1 MSPPRPGEKLQAVP
15 LGALDVAAIGRYARA
30 SGDDNPVH
38 VDPAA
43 ARAIGLSDQI
53 AHGML
58 VMGRLSRLALGW
70 RSDAILEAFECRF
83 TRPVPAGSA
92 LTGDGRVAKVDALA
106 EGHRVILRLLA
117 RDADGAI
124 AAMGEATL
132 RLPG

>member
-1 MSPPRPGEKLQAVP
+1 MSAPRPGEKLPPTP
-15 LGALDVAAIGRYARA
+15 LGRLDAAAIARYAQA

-38 VDPAA
+38 LDAAA

-58 VMGRLSRLALGW
+58 VMGRLSRLALEW
-70 RSDAILEAFECRF
+70 RAGAVLEALECRF
-83 TRPVPAGSA
+83 TRPVPVGSV
-92 LTGDGRVAKVDALA
+92 LNGDGRVARVDALPD
-106 EGHRVILRLLA
+106 GHRVILRLLA
-117 RDADGAI
+117 RDAAGAI

>member
-1 MSPPRPGEKLQAVP
+1 MSAPRPGEKLPSMA
-15 LGALDVAAIGRYARA
+15 LGPFDVTAIARYARA

-38 VDPAA
+38 LDATA
-43 ARAIGLSDQI
+43 ARAIGLPDQV

-58 VMGRLSRLALGW
+58 VMGRLSRLALAW
-70 RSDAILEAFECRF
+70 RDGAVLEAFECRF

-92 LTGDGRVAKVDALA
+92 LSGEGRVARVDAVDNGYRA
-106 EGHRVILRLLA
+106 ILRLLA

-124 AAMGEATL
+124 AVIGEATL

>member
-1 MSPPRPGEKLQAVP
+1 MNPPRPGEKLAAVP
-15 LGALDVAAIGRYARA
+15 IGPLDGAAIERYARA

-38 VDPAA
+38 LDPAA
-43 ARAIGLSDQI
+43 AGAIGLPDRI

-70 RSDAILEAFECRF
+70 RSDAVLEAFECRF
-83 TRPVPAGSA
+83 TRPVPAGAA

-106 EGHRVILRLLA
+106 DGHRVILRLLA

>member
-1 MSPPRPGEKLQAVP
+1 MSPPRPGEKLPVVP
-15 LGALDVAAIGRYARA
+15 LGALDLAAIERYARA

-38 VDPAA
+38 LDPAA

-58 VMGRLSRLALGW
+58 VMGLLSRVALDW
-70 RSDAILEAFECRF
+70 RADASLEALECRF

-92 LTGDGRVAKVDALA
+92 LTGDGRVAKVDTLA
-106 EGHRVILRLLA
+106 DGHRVILRLLA
-117 RDADGAI
+117 RDPTGAI
-124 AAMGEATL
+124 VAMGEATL

>member
-1 MSPPRPGEKLQAVP
+1 MSAPRPGERLPSIP
-15 LGALDVAAIGRYARA
+15 LGSLDAAAIARYARV

-38 VDPAA
+38 LDAAA

-58 VMGRLSRLALGW
+58 VMGYLSSLALGW
-70 RSDAILEAFECRF
+70 RAGAVLEAFECRF

-106 EGHRVILRLLA
+106 DGHRVVLRLLA

>member
-1 MSPPRPGEKLQAVP
+1 MSPPRTGEKLAAVP
-15 LGALDVAAIGRYARA
+15 LGPLDVDAIGLYARA

-38 VDPAA
+38 LDPAA

-58 VMGRLSRLALGW
+58 VMGRLSRVALDW
-70 RSDAILEAFECRF
+70 RADAVIEALECRF

-106 EGHRVILRLLA
+106 DGHRVILRLLA
-117 RDADGAI
+117 RDPAGAI

>member
-1 MSPPRPGEKLQAVP
+1 MSPPRPGEKLPAVP
-15 LGALDVAAIGRYARA
+15 LGALDAGAIARYAQA

-38 VDPAA
+38 LDPAA

-70 RSDAILEAFECRF
+70 RADAVLEAFECRF

-106 EGHRVILRLLA
+106 DGHRVILRLLA

-132 RLPG
+132 HLPG

>member
-1 MSPPRPGEKLQAVP
+1 MSPPRPGEKLPAVS
-15 LGALDVAAIGRYARA
+15 LGALDVEAIGRYARA

-38 VDPAA
+38 LDPAA

-70 RSDAILEAFECRF
+70 RADAVLEALECRF

-106 EGHRVILRLLA
+106 DGHRVILRLLA

-132 RLPG
+132 RLPS

>member
-1 MSPPRPGEKLQAVP
+1 MTAPRPGEKLAPCP
-15 LGALDVAAIGRYARA
+15 LGLLDAAAIRRYARA

-38 VDPAA
+38 LDAAA
-43 ARAIGLSDQI
+43 ARAIGLPDQV

-58 VMGRLSRLALGW
+58 VMGRLSRLATDW
-70 RSDAILEAFECRF
+70 RTDAVLETLECRF

-92 LTGDGRVAKVDALA
+92 LIGEGRVAKVDALS

-117 RDADGAI
+117 RDAGGAI

-132 RLPG
+132 LVRG

>member
-1 MSPPRPGEKLQAVP
+1 MSPPRPGEKLPAVSLGP
-15 LGALDVAAIGRYARA
+15 LDIAAIGLYARA

-38 VDPAA
+38 LDPAA

-70 RSDAILEAFECRF
+70 RADAVLEALECRF

-106 EGHRVILRLLA
+106 DGHRVILRLLA

-132 RLPG
+132 RLPA

>member
-1 MSPPRPGEKLQAVP
+1 MSPPRPGEKLPAIP
-15 LGALDVAAIGRYARA
+15 LGPIDVAAIQRYARA

-38 VDPAA
+38 LDPAA

-58 VMGRLSRLALGW
+58 VMGRLSRVALDW
-70 RSDAILEAFECRF
+70 RADAVLEALECRF

-92 LTGDGRVAKVDALA
+92 LIGDGRVAKVDALA
-106 EGHRVILRLLA
+106 DGHRIILRLLA
-117 RDADGAI
+117 RDPAGAI

>member
-1 MSPPRPGEKLQAVP
+1 MNPPRPGEKLPAVP
-15 LGALDVAAIGRYARA
+15 LGPLGSAVIADYARA

-38 VDPAA
+38 LDAAA
-43 ARAIGLSDQI
+43 ARAIGLPDQVV
-53 AHGML
+53 HGML

-70 RSDAILEAFECRF
+70 RADAVLEAFECRF

-132 RLPG
+132 LLPD

>member
-1 MSPPRPGEKLQAVP
+1 MSPPRPGEKLPAVP
-15 LGALDVAAIGRYARA
+15 LGPLDAAAIERYARA

-38 VDPAA
+38 LDPAT

-70 RSDAILEAFECRF
+70 RADAVLESFECRF

-92 LTGDGRVAKVDALA
+92 LTGDGRVAKVDALND
-106 EGHRVILRLLA
+106 GHRVILRLLA

>member
-1 MSPPRPGEKLQAVP
+1 MSAPRPGEKLPAMP
-15 LGALDVAAIGRYARA
+15 LGPLDVDAIGRYARA
-30 SGDDNPVH
+30 SGDHNPVH
-38 VDPAA
+38 LDPAA

-58 VMGRLSRLALGW
+58 VMGRLSGLALGW
-70 RSDAILEAFECRF
+70 RADAVLEAFECRF

-92 LTGDGRVAKVDALA
+92 LTGDGRVAKVDALPD
-106 EGHRVILRLLA
+106 GHRVILRLLA